1 MTDNEQSGAA
11 WSRPGSRYAFALA
24 ALTMLAVLAASGCAG
39 PPFSPEPHDLTCN
52 SAQQCKVEV
61 SVACT
66 GGACKLSVD
75 HPRVFAKG
83 FAVVWNIVNNAGQ
96 SYKFADDN
104 GIAFKTEAGRNAF
117 RCHVEENGGRIACMN
132 RGTAGTFEYGVRV
145 SGMPA
150 VPPLDPWVVNH

>member
-1 MTDNEQSGAA
+1 MTDDEQSGAA
-11 WSRPGSRYAFALA
+11 WSGPGSRNAFALS
-24 ALTMLAVLAASGCAG
+24 ALTMLAVLAVSGCAG
-39 PPFSPEPHDLTCN
+39 PPFSPEANDLTCN

-145 SGMPA
+145 SGMPT